1 MKTSSK
7 EWDSLFAKLKLT
19 GIRYPTTS
27 WLEEYLPELRQK
39 NVRKVLELGCG
50 SGADT
55 VFLVS
60 KGFEVT
66 STDFSIVALDLVKSN
81 APDAEIVLHDLRDPF
96 PFKDQTFDLVIAN
109 LSLHYFDF
117 PTTREIIHEIA
128 RVLRGSGFLL
138 YRVNSTS
145 DSTEKSVQVDRYY
158 YTKDLCRKT
167 FLEWN
172 ELRLIEKTIDYYGHE
187 KVLWEGFLEKPQLRQ
202 KIVL

>member
-1 MKTSSK
+1 MKNSSM
-7 EWDSLFAKLKLT
+7 EWDALFAKLKWT
-19 GIRYPTTS
+19 GISNPTTS
-27 WLEEYLPELRQK
+27 WLEEYLPDLRQK
-39 NVRKVLELGCG
+39 NIRKVLDLGCG

-81 APDAEIVLHDLRDPF
+81 APDAEVVWHDLRDPF
-96 PFKDQTFDLVIAN
+96 PFKDQTFDLVIAS
-109 LSLHYFDF
+109 LSLHYFDYL
-117 PTTREIIHEIA
+117 TTREIVTEIA
-128 RVLRGSGFLL
+128 RVLRASGLLL

-167 FLEWN
+167 FAEWN
-172 ELRLIEKTIDYYGHE
+172 ELRLIEKTIDYFGHE
-187 KVLWEGFLEKPQLRQ
+187 KVLWEGFLEKP
-202 KIVL
+202 K